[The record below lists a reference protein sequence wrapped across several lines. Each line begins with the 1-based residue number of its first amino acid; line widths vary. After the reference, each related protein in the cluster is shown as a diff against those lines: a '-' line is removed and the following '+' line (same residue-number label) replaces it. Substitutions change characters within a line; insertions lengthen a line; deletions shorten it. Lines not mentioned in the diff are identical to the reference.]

1 MGTLHYQLV
10 IRNADDDGNLL
21 SVSSIRGDTSPYI
34 ASPPQGD
41 GEEVD
46 PLTGQVTVGA
56 YTVEVIDGIG
66 TVGVTTLV
74 ASDGFEYADLAAL
87 NAVWPETDTLGA
99 LSTWSIETT
108 EVQEG
113 TYAAEITVEGT
124 ATAGQESV
132 RTRTF
137 TGLTPDATHRLEI
150 GVWLNEEFGANVGAD
165 LRFGIRVVG
174 QGEAFVLTPGAG
186 ATIAAWTQL
195 VLVAVADGS
204 GELTVEIGAF
214 HASATPHARL
224 ARFDDL
230 RIYELVTGEG
240 RVVTEVLSD
249 VNARQQLLSKKAL
262 LWISED
268 EGDTWD
274 NLLTGYVNRVAL
286 VNALKY
292 EFTIGESKRVEQ
304 TRKVFDRIP
313 TAAQYAAYE
322 TTYGSSA
329 IGVLDRASCIIGG
342 PIIGD
347 WGPSQDRGRPIF
359 RVDAL
364 FGSVVRL
371 KWVEGFVSANF
382 AEREPPVRDD
392 VEKFMN
398 AAALEYLD
406 ATAPSIGLDGATVA
420 QLPGL
425 VARIYDVAS
434 GEWDSDHVPMAWSAD
449 SGFLRRFIGDWVF
462 TGDSVVFHVQ
472 WNGTLPSEGD
482 RVRVAVFPRAVS
494 PRNPFHWSGHPVDLA
509 AQLMALYGIPF
520 DAGSQATV
528 KAALGNLVVHLRIT
542 RSDTLTQFLEAT
554 VYGPFGFATRSNS
567 DGEAE
572 FFLTRT
578 SGQSPVATITLADL
592 YSDEG
597 TAWELEEA
605 TAANL
610 VTWTSKSFVVN
621 DNSGSVDD
629 STPIDCIMEAEITV
643 PVVADDEE
651 GEAVFGE
658 KEIRFD
664 LPGEI
669 EGYSTGST
677 ENPGALDL
685 FVAALA
691 QPLFDWNGRG
701 AIQGEFHVGRWSPA
715 YDALIGQELIVDCPH
730 IPSASTSQ
738 SPTSQRGTFA
748 RRGFILHKTVSPS
761 GATFML
767 EDRGPASLVVPVI
780 GTNDLIP
787 TFTLA
792 ADATFPKKVV
802 EVTITNEA
810 DLLAGAVNVRVEM
823 STATEPTAGQSVR
836 VWHPDVDDNPFDLP
850 PVCAGSVVSVRMRAE
865 GTGDQ
870 AGAFG
875 PWTPFQSL
883 DLADL
888 VPPTSLAAA
897 VDGTTL
903 FLTWTNGETGVA
915 VEVLYRQD
923 TETTFTGAATLPAGS
938 ISYVLTL
945 ATAAVD
951 YVVAVRHVDGAC
963 RSTMNELAVETDTAL
978 GLQPPIDPVAFSD
991 GRGTHGLEVT
1001 ATEIPSAT
1009 EFWGASETDPG
1020 TGIACDYVL
1029 VGVIPSVP
1037 GGRTRFQHPLIAAKD
1052 GLLRFW
1058 KARHIRLGL
1067 TPSAYTDPV
1076 SIDPWQEVAP
1086 EPPTPTPEPFPGL
1099 TEVPVKIPLLG
1110 STLPRRYK
1118 SVPEAATALDP
1129 FNASQTKFPLGT
1141 FTAARIVAVVTE
1153 TSLPVGAV
1161 VAAQLEHPESPDVW
1175 AFLDGD
1181 AGPQLPVDT
1190 ASVTDLGKAMDGL
1203 WVTIATEARADVRLR
1218 GVILGGDADAAKV
1231 IGLARVD
1238 LDLTAVDVTN
1248 AEPPE
1253 INEPAPEDPGSCDT
1267 PTGLFTDAD
1276 EAAAFAA
1283 WPED

>member
-10 IRNADDDGNLL
+10 IRNADDDDNLL
-21 SVSSIRGDTSPYI
+21 SVSSIRGDDNPYI

-41 GEEVD
+41 GEEVN

-56 YTVEVIDGIG
+56 YTVEVIDAVA
-66 TVGVTTLV
+66 TVPVTTV
-74 ASDGFEYADLAAL
+74 VHAPDFGDYADTAAFLAD
-87 NAVWPETDTLGA
+87 W
-99 LSTWSIETT
+99 T
-108 EVQEG
+108 EVDPDSVG
-113 TYAAEITVEGT
+113 TWTLVTPTEQLDSAKVLRVDVSGTFAAGLRTLIQKVYTGFAPGAAVQMVWYQFENQVNTHGAIHTWNRVSRILT
-124 ATAGQESV
+124 A
-132 RTRTF
+132 
-137 TGLTPDATHRLEI
+137 D
-150 GVWLNEEFGANVGAD
+150 
-165 LRFGIRVVG
+165 
-174 QGEAFVLTPGAG
+174 GAG
-186 ATIAAWTQL
+186 AITAILSFGTWDGGVITDAWIEFDRLTL
-195 VLVAVADGS
+195 T
-204 GELTVEIGAF
+204 ELT
-214 HASATPHARL
+214 
-224 ARFDDL
+224 
-230 RIYELVTGEG
+230 TGEG
-240 RVVTEVLSD
+240 RVVTGVLSD
-249 VNARQQLLSKKAL
+249 ADARQQLLSKKAL
-262 LWISED
+262 IWVSED

-286 VNALKY
+286 TNALKY

-322 TTYGSSA
+322 TAYGSSA

-342 PIIGD
+342 PIVGD

-359 RVDAL
+359 RVDAI
-364 FGSVVRL
+364 FGTVVRL
-371 KWVEGFVSANF
+371 RWVEGFVSANF

-392 VEKFMN
+392 VATFMN

-406 ATAPSIGLDGATVA
+406 STAPQTGLDGATVA

-449 SGFLRRFIGDWVF
+449 NALIRRFTGDWVF
-462 TGDSVVFHVQ
+462 TAESVIFHVQ

-482 RVRVAVFPRAVS
+482 RFRVAVFPRAVS
-494 PRNPFHWSGHPVDLA
+494 TRNPWHWSGHPVDLA
-509 AQLMALYGIPF
+509 AQLYALYGIPF

-528 KAALGNLVVHLRIT
+528 KAALGNLNIHLRIT
-542 RSDTLTQFLEAT
+542 ESETLQQFLEQT

-578 SGQSPVATITLADL
+578 SGQTPVAAVTLADL

-610 VTWTSKSFVVN
+610 VTWTSKSFTVN
-621 DNSGSVDD
+621 DNAGSVDD
-629 STPIDCIMEAEITV
+629 STPIDCIMEADITV
-643 PVVADDEE
+643 TVLADDEE

-691 QPLFDWNGRG
+691 SPLFDWNGRG

-715 YDALIGQELIVDCPH
+715 FDALIGEELIVDCPH
-730 IPSASTSQ
+730 IPSAAAGQ
-738 SPTSQRGTFA
+738 SPTSQRGTVP
-748 RRGFILHKTVSPS
+748 RRGFILHKTVDPS
-761 GATFML
+761 GATFLL
-767 EDRGPASLVVPVI
+767 EDRGPSTLVIPDDA
-780 GTNDLIP
+780 DLWDDGLLP

-792 ADATFPKKVV
+792 ADATYPKKVV
-802 EVTITNEA
+802 EVTVTNEA
-810 DLLAGAVNVRVEM
+810 ALLAAEVNVRVEM
-823 STATEPTAGQSVR
+823 STAAEPTAGQFVR
-836 VWHPDVDDNPFDLP
+836 LWHPDVDDNPFDLP

-865 GTGDQ
+865 GTGEQ

-875 PWTPFQSL
+875 PWTAFQSL
-883 DLADL
+883 DLEDL
-888 VPPTSLAAA
+888 TPPTALAAA

-915 VEVLYRQD
+915 VEVLYRLD
-923 TETTFTGAATLPAGS
+923 TETTYTAAATLPAGS
-938 ISYVLTL
+938 VGYTLTL

-963 RSTMNELAVETDTAL
+963 RSAMNELAVTTDDAS

-1009 EFWGASETDPG
+1009 EFWGAIETDPG

-1076 SIDPWQEVAP
+1076 SIDPWLEVAP
-1086 EPPTPTPEPFPGL
+1086 EPPEAEPEPFPGL
-1099 TEVPVKIPLLG
+1099 TEVPVKITLLG
-1110 STLPRRYK
+1110 STLPRRYTT
-1118 SVPEAATALDP
+1118 VPEAAAALDP
-1129 FNASQTKFPLGT
+1129 SNASQTKFPLGQ

-1161 VAAQLEHPESPDVW
+1161 IAAQFEHPEEPDTWVG
-1175 AFLDGD
+1175 LDGGT
-1181 AGPQLPVDT
+1181 GPLLAVDT
-1190 ASVTDLGKAMDGL
+1190 ASITDPGKAMDGA
-1203 WVTIATEARADVRLR
+1203 WVELVVEAKEDVRIR
-1218 GVILGGDADAAKV
+1218 GVLVGGDADAAKV
-1231 IGLARVD
+1231 IVLARVD
-1238 LDLTAVDVTN
+1238 LDLTAVDITN

-1253 INEPAPEDPGSCDT
+1253 LTEPPPEDPGSCDT
-1267 PTGLFTDAD
+1267 PSGIFVYAD
-1276 EAAAFAA
+1276 EATAFTA